1 MGLWISNKI
10 PIEKMVPKV
19 QKTKPNVAAL
29 GEKGNSAATST
40 AGMALR
46 NKAILP
52 AFKRTVNFTDHHA
65 HALQQ
70 NDHVHGE
77 L

>member
-1 MGLWISNKI
+1 MQFAKTPIGPPEKNNGTKPGNTIMGLWISNKI

-40 AGMALR
+40 AGMGDAANLL
-46 NKAILP
+46 I
-52 AFKRTVNFTDHHA
+52 
-65 HALQQ
+65 
-70 NDHVHGE
+70 
-77 L
+77 